1 MVCYGVVSITRW
13 SVMEWSQLLD
23 GLYGVVSITRWSVME
38 WSQLLDGLLWSGL
51 NY

>member
-1 MVCYGVVSITRW
+1 
-13 SVMEWSQLLD
+13 
-23 GLYGVVSITRWSVME
+23 ME